1 MVFRLRDDD
10 RAILRLAVP
19 AFGSLAAEPVV
30 ALVDTAFVGRLGEQS
45 LAALGVV
52 TALLGLAFFVFVAL
66 AYASTPLVARAIGAG
81 NRQEAEALAGQ
92 VLLIALVVVVV
103 GVVVFET
110 AALGLVRLMGA
121 ASEVES
127 LAASY
132 LRIRGLGLPGI
143 LAITVGHAIYRGLG
157 DTRTPMFIS
166 LGLSMINVVLD
177 PVFIYWFGWGL
188 AGAGI
193 ASVVAQSSGGA
204 VFLFLLLS
212 GRTGLRIRWRVPRW
226 HDMSGLIGAGSAL
239 FVRTL
244 ALVGT
249 FTVAASAAARLGV
262 TEVAAHHVAIQIW
275 SLLYMVVDSVA
286 IAAQN
291 LVAVNLVTSPSAAR
305 RLAKRMLFW
314 GVAWGSV
321 LAVVFWT
328 LRHSLPGWFT
338 NDPSVVVLAAS
349 LMPFVALSQPLN
361 SLVFVLDG
369 IMIGAAD
376 FRFLAAAMVGASL
389 LTCVLLVAG
398 TSLSGIWWAVMVLM
412 VARFVPLGWRYLRV
426 VG

>member
-1 MVFRLRDDD
+1 MIGRSCGWRFQLSD
-10 RAILRLAVP
+10 RWPPSRWWLWWTPPSSA
-19 AFGSLAAEPVV
+19 
-30 ALVDTAFVGRLGEQS
+30 RLGEQS

-66 AYASTPLVARAIGAG
+66 AYASTPLMARAIGAG

-103 GVVVFET
+103 GVVAFET
-110 AALGLVRLMGA
+110 AAVGLVRLMGA

-212 GRTGLRIRWRVPRW
+212 GRTGLRIRWRVPRR

-249 FTVAASAAARLGV
+249 FTVAASAAARLGI

-291 LVAVNLVTSPSAAR
+291 LWRSTWPPAR
-305 RLAKRMLFW
+305 RRRGAWRRGCSF
-314 GVAWGSV
+314 GVWRGGVSWPWSSGPCGTPYRVGSP
-321 LAVVFWT
+321 AI
-328 LRHSLPGWFT
+328 R
-338 NDPSVVVLAAS
+338 
-349 LMPFVALSQPLN
+349 
-361 SLVFVLDG
+361 
-369 IMIGAAD
+369 
-376 FRFLAAAMVGASL
+376 R
-389 LTCVLLVAG
+389 
-398 TSLSGIWWAVMVLM
+398 
-412 VARFVPLGWRYLRV
+412 
-426 VG
+426 

>member
-1 MVFRLRDDD
+1 MLLAMVFRLRDDD

-30 ALVDTAFVGRLGEQS
+30 ALVDTAFVGRLGERS

-81 NRQEAEALAGQ
+81 NRREAEALAGQ

-110 AALGLVRLMGA
+110 AAVGLVRLMGA

-143 LAITVGHAIYRGLG
+143 LAVTVGHAIYRGLG
-157 DTRTPMFIS
+157 DTRSPMLIS
-166 LGLSMINVVLD
+166 LGLSLINVVLD

-204 VFLFLLLS
+204 VFLYLLLS
-212 GRTGLRIRWRVPRW
+212 GRTGLRIRWRVPGRR
-226 HDMSGLIGAGSAL
+226 DMSGLIGAGSAL
-239 FVRTL
+239 FVRC
-244 ALVGT
+244 
-249 FTVAASAAARLGV
+249 
-262 TEVAAHHVAIQIW
+262 
-275 SLLYMVVDSVA
+275 LLY
-286 IAAQN
+286 
-291 LVAVNLVTSPSAAR
+291 TSPSPR
-305 RLAKRMLFW
+305 DGLLSRM
-314 GVAWGSV
+314 
-321 LAVVFWT
+321 
-328 LRHSLPGWFT
+328 
-338 NDPSVVVLAAS
+338 PSSA
-349 LMPFVALSQPLN
+349 
-361 SLVFVLDG
+361 
-369 IMIGAAD
+369 
-376 FRFLAAAMVGASL
+376 
-389 LTCVLLVAG
+389 
-398 TSLSGIWWAVMVLM
+398 
-412 VARFVPLGWRYLRV
+412 
-426 VG
+426 